1 MSLKTTSVCLGHAK
15 LTTLTT
21 AVGLAVPQGA
31 TACILRCETQPVRF
45 RDDGTD
51 PTSATGMLLLAADV
65 PYFYDGNLN
74 AIKFIETAASAALNV
89 AFYA

>member
-1 MSLKTTSVCLGHAK
+1 MSLKTTSVCLGHAR
-15 LTTLTT
+15 LTSLATAAGLT
-21 AVGLAVPQGA
+21 VPAGA
-31 TACILRCETQPVRF
+31 TACYLRCETQPVRF

-51 PTSATGMLLLAADV
+51 PTATTGMLLLAADV
-65 PYFYDGNLN
+65 PFFYDGNLN